1 MITAG
6 TVAAVAGIV
15 FIAAA
20 LQRAVGF
27 GFALLAVPLLA
38 FVVPT
43 KSAVII
49 VFLNGTVICA
59 WLSFH
64 LSQEI
69 KWPTTRRLGLGA
81 VVGAPIGV
89 IILSVISAGTLRLVL
104 GVTTCLAAIWIIV
117 SSRLLNPEPVVP
129 RRSTT
134 FAMGFVSGGHQ
145 YVAGHKWAF
154 SSLQLRRAG
163 FHGDRFRAT
172 ISAVFL
178 LSNLIGLPLLALAG
192 LITAFDLALAAS
204 ALVSC
209 MVGVVLGA
217 RISGR
222 MEHITLRTGRRPP
235 PFGHRPAHYLKGDLT
250 DWLSGI
256 GIADHHFR

>member
-1 MITAG
+1 MISVG

-15 FIAAA
+15 FVAAA

-43 KSAVII
+43 KSAVVI

-59 WLSFH
+59 WLAVH
-64 LSQEI
+64 LRQEI
-69 KWPTTRRLGLGA
+69 EWPTTRRLGLGA

-89 IILSVISAGTLRLVL
+89 IILSIVSATTLRLVL
-104 GVTTCLAAIWIIV
+104 GVTTCLAAVWIIV
-117 SSRLLNPEPVVP
+117 SSRLVAPQPVASH
-129 RRSTT
+129 RSTT
-134 FAMGFVSGGHQ
+134 FAMGLVSG
-145 YVAGHKWAF
+145 VINT
-154 SSLQLRRAG
+154 SLATNGPPLVYELRRRG

-192 LITAFDLALAAS
+192 LVTAFDLALAAS
-204 ALVSC
+204 SFVPCMIGIALGS
-209 MVGVVLGA
+209 

-222 MEHITLRTGRRPP
+222 MEPSHFVLAVDLLLLATG
-235 PFGHRPAHYLKGDLT
+235 LLT
-250 DWLSGI
+250 ISKTI
-256 GIADHHFR
+256 